1 MREAPGMSRGLHR
14 GRRTLRRA
22 GSESTAIRFRGNEPP
37 ESPVEA
43 NEDLSVYRPPRA
55 ETEDGRPH
63 KMVLTALD
71 RRHTLAVTG
80 TSADRS
86 GQWTW
91 TRHEGGGRAGGNW
104 RKKEQ
109 RHICAA
115 EGVVSKSPG
124 GEPGERRGRR
134 PLFVF
139 GKNRKTSVF
148 TLARRDVGSRNGD
161 LLQRA
166 GKGLHGAF
174 PAKNIQRQGQ
184 RSGSVF
190 FPGKNQVWVS
200 IGEYRDSPPER
211 KRPEGP

>member
-1 MREAPGMSRGLHR
+1 MSRGLHR

-80 TSADRS
+80 TSAGRS

-104 RKKEQ
+104 KREEQ

-115 EGVVSKSPG
+115 GVSYPSPQAGNQGSGGAEGPF
-124 GEPGERRGRR
+124 
-134 PLFVF
+134 LF
-139 GKNRKTSVF
+139 
-148 TLARRDVGSRNGD
+148 LARTEKLPFLLWHGGMLEAGTGTVYRGPGRASTGLSRLRIYRDR
-161 LLQRA
+161 
-166 GKGLHGAF
+166 GKGPEACFLL
-174 PAKNIQRQGQ
+174 
-184 RSGSVF
+184 
-190 FPGKNQVWVS
+190 GK
-200 IGEYRDSPPER
+200 IRCG
-211 KRPEGP
+211 

>member
-1 MREAPGMSRGLHR
+1 MSRGLHR

-22 GSESTAIRFRGNEPP
+22 GSESTAIRLRGNEPP

-80 TSADRS
+80 TSAGRS

-104 RKKEQ
+104 KREEQ

-115 EGVVSKSPG
+115 GVSYPSPQAGNQGSGGAEGPF
-124 GEPGERRGRR
+124 
-134 PLFVF
+134 LFLA
-139 GKNRKTSVF
+139 RTSVF
-148 TLARRDVGSRNGD
+148 TLARRDAGSRNGD
-161 LLQRA
+161 RLQRA

-190 FPGKNQVWVS
+190 SPGKNQVWVNV
-200 IGEYRDSPPER
+200 GGYRDSPPER